1 MFWFAGCTCSPCC
14 NMEAFMW
21 CLGSYLQAFLK
32 ITFWGSPFIYPIYGL
47 GGLPE
52 GLDLDLSDA
61 ACHRCIGLE
70 KNVNL
75 GFSRLAAIHRGTYM
89 LLGSSWAIVSFVHR
103 DQGQNMMIYHK
114 ILFTFVFYLCF
125 FLFVKDLPSM
135 MRHRQAEQVRRWICL
150 WRPGQSHG
158 LILCCDRVPAMPV
171 MPCALQLPSFVKLAL
186 DFNGNFSW
194 LRASLQST
202 GLRCQIRGR
211 SCKAP
216 PSLVQLFRIQASL
229 FLARK
234 DSKTFILGN
243 IYIYTYVSAQLS
255 WSFQIPCAQCFF
267 HNTNENLWWAFDNRE
282 CGKVKQSEKDWC

>member
-21 CLGSYLQAFLK
+21 CLGSYSQAFLK

-103 DQGQNMMIYHK
+103 DQGQNMLIYHK

-125 FLFVKDLPSM
+125 FCSSKTCLPWCGTVRLNKSVDGFVYDDQGKVMDSFSVVTGCC
-135 MRHRQAEQVRRWICL
+135 RRRWC
-150 WRPGQSHG
+150 
-158 LILCCDRVPAMPV
+158 
-171 MPCALQLPSFVKLAL
+171 LAL
-186 DFNGNFSW
+186 
-194 LRASLQST
+194 
-202 GLRCQIRGR
+202 C
-211 SCKAP
+211 
-216 PSLVQLFRIQASL
+216 
-229 FLARK
+229 
-234 DSKTFILGN
+234 
-243 IYIYTYVSAQLS
+243 
-255 WSFQIPCAQCFF
+255 SFP
-267 HNTNENLWWAFDNRE
+267 LL
-282 CGKVKQSEKDWC
+282 